1 MKAINKVQGR
11 LFILVA
17 TCNNNQLKDYRNES
31 EKKMD

>member
-17 TCNNNQLKDYRNES
+17 TCSNNQLKDYRNG
-31 EKKMD
+31 